1 MTALTLST
9 GLLDWFDEVFD
20 RTPFQK
26 LERTLSTYD
35 DDGNQV
41 FTVEMPGV
49 APEDVSV
56 EYNSANRYLH
66 VEGKR
71 ADIDKSYKTSL
82 WAFDSTTDPAR
93 AEASMKHGVLTIKVP
108 PKEQEETRRKQ
119 IPVKT

>member
-9 GLLDWFDEVFD
+9 GLLDWFDEVFNQA
-20 RTPFQK
+20 PFPNTK
-26 LERTLSTYD
+26 DVSTYD

-108 PKEQEETRRKQ
+108 PKEQEETGYKQ